1 MSFERLV
8 AGKGNAANKEHEGTG
23 GHTAEGREMPL
34 PADKPAPPGIKPQT
48 PPPVPPAM
56 SS

>member
-1 MSFERLV
+1 VSFERLV